1 MALWRKVLDRG
12 RSEGNFPGIL
22 CIEPMAALTTILFPE
37 PTLRR
42 NVGSVIGWWERRR
55 PLYNAVVGATGVVT
69 VSVLTIALGPSSL
82 LQPGLWVGVTA
93 YGIAANLCYSFGAP
107 LELLLERWLGRET
120 YGLGPALFRYG
131 LIYSVGLTLFPLAL
145 GAFAVVA
152 KLLFHFLR

>member
-1 MALWRKVLDRG
+1 MT
-12 RSEGNFPGIL
+12 
-22 CIEPMAALTTILFPE
+22 ALTSVLFPE

-42 NVGSVIGWWERRR
+42 SPGAVIGWWERRR

-69 VSVLTIALGPSSL
+69 ISVLSVALGPVMFM
-82 LQPGLWVGVTA
+82 QPGTWIGITA
-93 YGIAANLCYSFGAP
+93 YGIAANLCYSLGAP
-107 LELLLERWLGRET
+107 MELLLERWLGRQT